1 MDHKYKLT
9 MNEKIVLLAQMNHV
23 GEVMGK
29 NIRQYHQLV
38 KLMDQIVNEIR
49 FPDDL
54 PWYFPCYL

>member
-9 MNEKIVLLAQMNHV
+9 MNEKIVLLAQM
-23 GEVMGK
+23 GK
-29 NIRQYHQLV
+29 NTRQYHQLV